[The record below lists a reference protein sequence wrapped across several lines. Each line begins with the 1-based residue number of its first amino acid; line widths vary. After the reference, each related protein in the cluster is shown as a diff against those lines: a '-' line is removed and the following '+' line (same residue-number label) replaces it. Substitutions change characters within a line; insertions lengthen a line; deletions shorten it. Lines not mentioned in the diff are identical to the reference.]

1 LQRGVIL
8 SRVAELPV
16 HDIADGRLADAFGLA
31 GCPICRYATRS
42 AGRFVDGM
50 LDESVNDRGFR
61 AELDAARGF
70 CRRHTREVLLA
81 NRRHSGGSLA
91 AAILFAAIA
100 RIRKRELDG
109 ISSERGRSRS
119 QRITQAR
126 HAPAC
131 PVCAQA
137 ASAETTAAARLI
149 ELAREPA
156 WAGAMGAAAFCVDHL
171 MILMSRGG
179 TSLEWRAVEAAQTAR
194 IERLRERLDGF
205 AHHSSQDRR
214 HLMTEEERTSADEAA
229 TLLGGTPP
237 D

>member
-1 LQRGVIL
+1 
-8 SRVAELPV
+8 VAELPV

-42 AGRFVDGM
+42 AGRFVEGM

>member
-8 SRVAELPV
+8 SRVADLPI

-42 AGRFVDGM
+42 AGRFVEGM

-70 CRRHTREVLLA
+70 CRRHSREVLAA

-119 QRITQAR
+119 QRVVQAR

-137 ASAETTAAARLI
+137 AIAETTAAARLV

-156 WAGAMGAAAFCVDHL
+156 WAEAMGSAGFCVDHL
-171 MILMSRGG
+171 LILMSRGG
-179 TSLEWRAVEAAQTAR
+179 TSPEWRAVEASQIAR

-214 HLMTEEERTSADEAA
+214 HLMTAEERTSADEAA

-237 D
+237 E